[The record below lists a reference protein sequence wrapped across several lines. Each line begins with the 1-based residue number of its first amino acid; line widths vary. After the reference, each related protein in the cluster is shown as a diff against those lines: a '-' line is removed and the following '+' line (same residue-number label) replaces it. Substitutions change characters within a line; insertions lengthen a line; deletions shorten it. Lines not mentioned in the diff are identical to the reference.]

1 MELDPYFL
9 LIILSTLFCTSRVH
23 ALKYL
28 GLCSSTKWS
37 ILCLHRQKTLLSLS
51 SSNTP
56 QNSLLRSF
64 LLPHLTTI
72 TLAKSQIWSHA
83 SSALIDLLPILR
95 LNSKLIL
102 NRFATHR
109 THFLAPHIS
118 ITPQCTIIFAEQT
131 SDSFAVY
138 TVTPL

>member
-1 MELDPYFL
+1 MESESY
-9 LIILSTLFCTSRVH
+9 LIILSTLFYISRVH

-28 GLCSSTKWS
+28 GLCFSTKWS
-37 ILCLHRQKTLLSLS
+37 ILCLDRWITLLSFS

-56 QNSLLRSF
+56 QNSLLLSF
-64 LLPHLTTI
+64 LLPHPNTI

-83 SSALIDLLPILR
+83 SSALINLLPIFR
-95 LNSKLIL
+95 LNCKLPL

-118 ITPQCTIIFAEQT
+118 TTPQCTIIFAEQT